1 LTMVIAMSD
10 HNRVVN
16 EIKEAFEERGFLVQI
31 RGNNLPR
38 EVGRDE
44 AIYRPDM
51 LVKDRK
57 NGDIVWIVEV
67 ETSQAGKAVVG
78 AAALAEICMRIEKTE
93 GRQKETP
100 YLLFVF
106 YTPSAKLQLAN
117 KRLKRLFEDGKIEHL
132 RWIEPMHKKQAIE
145 EIRRLD

>member
-1 LTMVIAMSD
+1 MSD
-10 HNRVVN
+10 HDVVVN
-16 EIKEAFEERGFLVQI
+16 RIKEAFENKGFRVQI
-31 RGNNLPR
+31 RGNNLPYGAR
-38 EVGRDE
+38 QDE

-51 LVKDRK
+51 LVKDHK

-78 AAALAEICMRIEKTE
+78 AAALAEICMRIEKKE
-93 GRQKETP
+93 GRQKGTP

-117 KRLKRLFEDGKIEHL
+117 KRLRRLFQNGKVEHL
-132 RWIEPMHKKQAIE
+132 RWVEPMFEKQALE
-145 EIRRLD
+145 EIKRLD